1 MNEWNFIDEYAQN
14 FMDERLN
21 IHGIKFI
28 HGIMVARRD
37 IPWLGTSV
45 SVMTFNN
52 ELNLLELKNKGYPTE
67 V

>member
-1 MNEWNFIDEYAQN
+1 M
-14 FMDERLN
+14 N

-37 IPWLGTSV
+37 IPWLGTSMG
-45 SVMTFNN
+45 VMAFNN
-52 ELNLLELKNKGYPTE
+52 EPNLLALKNKGYPTE

>member
-1 MNEWNFIDEYAQN
+1 
-14 FMDERLN
+14 MDERLN

-28 HGIMVARRD
+28 HGIMVARRE

-45 SVMTFNN
+45 SVPSLQWPINN
-52 ELNLLELKNKGYPTE
+52 ELNLIELKNKGYPTE

>member
-1 MNEWNFIDEYAQN
+1 
-14 FMDERLN
+14 MDERLN

-37 IPWLGTSV
+37 IPWLGTSMG
-45 SVMTFNN
+45 VMAFNN
-52 ELNLLELKNKGYPTE
+52 EPNLLALKNKGYPTE